1 MGRTA
6 GVLLAVLVMGGIDA
20 DLRPLAAGQGAR
32 YRRLVGVKGEDLEVK
47 WAVLGAQRRLAG
59 APCRK
64 VFEDFTDASGRTL
77 QQNLDALDLT
87 PADYLDQIVFYDGI
101 DLGACR
107 SQHVIAVTMPG
118 SRAVFVC
125 GWSFSSRRAT
135 TPSSARARSIVPPSA
150 RRPSTVSWWM
160 SRRASAA
167 PGSVIGTQACAPLG
181 NWNRG
186 GAMPT
191 TS

>member
-6 GVLLAVLVMGGIDA
+6 GVLLAVLMVGGIDA

-101 DLGACR
+101 DSGLCR
-107 SQHVIAVTMPG
+107 SPNVLAMTVPR
-118 SRAVFVC
+118 SRVVFVC
-125 GWSFSSRRAT
+125 RERFVA
-135 TPSSARARSIVPPSA
+135 A
-150 RRPSTVSWWM
+150 RRSYPPLAEAVIIHETLHTLGLGENPPYSTDITARVFE
-160 SRRASAA
+160 RCGR
-167 PGSVIGTQACAPLG
+167 
-181 NWNRG
+181 
-186 GAMPT
+186 
-191 TS
+191 